1 MFAELEEVIAII
13 ITFWEIKYAL
23 HLTTTKKKKK
33 IKSKTLEHTKNEYF
47 FLEQKTNSTAYHKLF
62 LLC

>member
-1 MFAELEEVIAII
+1 MHYTLPQQ
-13 ITFWEIKYAL
+13 
-23 HLTTTKKKKK
+23 KKK
-33 IKSKTLEHTKNEYF
+33 IKSKKLEHTKNEYF